1 MPTKWQGVTYLT
13 VSELAD
19 ELEVH
24 RNSVIYWIKTGK
36 INAVRLG
43 LARKSPFHIPMQEV
57 ERIKE
62 EFASS
67 E

>member
-1 MPTKWQGVTYLT
+1 MPVKRQGVTYMT

-19 ELEVH
+19 DLDVH

-36 INAVRLG
+36 IKAVRLG
-43 LARKSPFHIPMQEV
+43 LAEKSPFHIPMQEV